1 MDGWNDS
8 WFWIVFGTVA
18 QAMFFARFLV
28 QWLASERAGVSY
40 VPVAFWYLSLVGAGM
55 MVVYA
60 IHREEP
66 IFLVGQAV
74 GWFVYARN
82 LMLLRRSGM
91 EQTPSAATQAPPGG
105 AA

>member
-1 MDGWNDS
+1 MEGWNDS
-8 WFWIVFGTVA
+8 WFWLVFGGVG

-28 QWLASERAGVSY
+28 QWVASERAGRSY

-55 MVVYA
+55 MLVYA
-60 IHREEP
+60 VHREEP

-82 LMLLRRSGM
+82 LVLLRREGAPGTLS
-91 EQTPSAATQAPPGG
+91 SANQAPPGPVD
-105 AA
+105 